1 MWLISCH
8 DSMKER
14 YHAMHAR
21 ALPSDQ
27 VSPPHLQRKHAAL
40 LVAGVLGLHLWLLTG
55 TTMWLSP
62 EPGEPLHTQAMVTR
76 QIEVT
81 TPRAPQMPKSAQPV
95 TAKPTP
101 ADNADAN
108 TEASANTKTHAK
120 PLNFDDFGSD
130 LAAPVSL
137 PPRSSAGLDLP
148 PYNRTSSDGLTQTTA
163 FKAPESALLKYQ
175 VLGQAKGLNYW
186 ASAELAWQQDGQTY
200 DSRLTVSAF
209 LLGSRTQTSKGTL
222 GPEGLM
228 PTRFGDKSRSELAA
242 HFQRDKGI
250 ISFSANSPDAP
261 LLKGAQDRLSV
272 VIQIGSLLA
281 GDPARFPLGT
291 MLSFQTVSQ
300 REAEVWHFLV
310 EKEEMLQLP
319 FGEIN
324 AIKLNRKPRREFD
337 QQIELWFAPTLGYLP
352 VRLRITNA
360 NGDFVD
366 QLLNKAEKPSP

>member
-1 MWLISCH
+1 
-8 DSMKER
+8 MKDR
-14 YHAMHAR
+14 RLAMHAR
-21 ALPSDQ
+21 AQSSNSM
-27 VSPPHLQRKHAAL
+27 SPIHLQRKHAVL
-40 LVAGVLGLHLWLLTG
+40 LVASVLVLHLWLLAG
-55 TTMWLSP
+55 TPMWFTP
-62 EPGEPLHTQAMVTR
+62 EPGEPLHPQAMVTR
-76 QIEVT
+76 QIEVA
-81 TPRAPQMPKSAQPV
+81 TPRAPQVPAPAQP
-95 TAKPTP
+95 TRPKPAAAQSTDAP
-101 ADNADAN
+101 AD
-108 TEASANTKTHAK
+108 TTQPAK

-130 LAAPVSL
+130 LAAPVRL
-137 PPRSSAGLDLP
+137 PPRSASGLDLP
-148 PYNRTSSDGLTQTTA
+148 PHNRTGSDGLTQATT

-175 VLGQAKGLNYW
+175 VQGQAKGLNYW
-186 ASAELAWQQDGQTY
+186 ASAELTWQQDGQNY

-209 LLGSRTQTSKGTL
+209 LLGARTQTSKGTI

-228 PTRFGDKSRSELAA
+228 PTRFGDKNRSELAA

-281 GDPARFPLGT
+281 GDPERFPLGT
-291 MLSFQTVSQ
+291 MLSFQTASQ

-310 EKEEMLQLP
+310 DKEELLQLP
-319 FGEIN
+319 FGEIS

-337 QQIELWFAPTLGYLP
+337 QHIELWFAPTLGYLP

>member
-1 MWLISCH
+1 
-8 DSMKER
+8 MKER
-14 YHAMHAR
+14 CPAMHAR
-21 ALPSDQ
+21 ALHPSP
-27 VSPPHLQRKHAAL
+27 VSQPHLQRKHAVL
-40 LVAGVLGLHLWLLTG
+40 LVAGVLVLHLWLLAG
-55 TTMWLSP
+55 GPMWLTP
-62 EPGEPLHTQAMVTR
+62 EPGEPLHPQAMVTR
-76 QIEVT
+76 KIEVAA
-81 TPRAPQMPKSAQPV
+81 PRAPQVPKPAQRV
-95 TAKPTP
+95 TAKAAP
-101 ADNADAN
+101 ADSADAA
-108 TEASANTKTHAK
+108 TDTTAKAK

-137 PPRSSAGLDLP
+137 PPRSASALDLP
-148 PYNRTSSDGLTQTTA
+148 PHNRIGSDGLTQATA

-222 GPEGLM
+222 GSEGLM
-228 PTRFGDKSRSELAA
+228 PNRFGDKNRSELAA

-281 GDPARFPLGT
+281 GDPTRFPLGT

-310 EKEEMLQLP
+310 EKEELLQLP

-366 QLLNKAEKPSP
+366 QLLSLSLIHI

>member
-1 MWLISCH
+1 
-8 DSMKER
+8 MKER
-14 YHAMHAR
+14 CLAMHAR
-21 ALPSDQ
+21 ALPSGP
-27 VSPPHLQRKHAAL
+27 VSPPHLKRKHAVL
-40 LVAGVLGLHLWLLTG
+40 LVAGVLVLHLWLLAG
-55 TTMWLSP
+55 GPMWLTP
-62 EPGEPLHTQAMVTR
+62 EPGEPLHPRAMVTR
-76 QIEVT
+76 QIEVAA
-81 TPRAPQMPKSAQPV
+81 PRAPQVPKPAQAAITK
-95 TAKPTP
+95 TAP
-101 ADNADAN
+101 ADSAETSTD
-108 TEASANTKTHAK
+108 TSASTKTRTK

-137 PPRSSAGLDLP
+137 PQHSASGLDLP
-148 PYNRTSSDGLTQTTA
+148 PHNRTGSDGLTQATA

-200 DSRLTVSAF
+200 ESRLTVSAF

-222 GPEGLM
+222 GPDGLM

-310 EKEEMLQLP
+310 EKEELLQLP

-337 QQIELWFAPTLGYLP
+337 QHIELWFAPTLGYLP

-366 QLLNKAEKPSP
+366 QLLNKAEKLSP

>member
-1 MWLISCH
+1 
-8 DSMKER
+8 MKE
-14 YHAMHAR
+14 HAPAM
-21 ALPSDQ
+21 Q
-27 VSPPHLQRKHAAL
+27 VAANVNNAPISPPHLQRKHAAL
-40 LVAGVLGLHLWLLTG
+40 LVAGVLLMHLWLLAG
-55 TTMWLSP
+55 SPMWFTP
-62 EPGEPLHTQAMVTR
+62 EPGEPLHPQAMVTR
-76 QIEVT
+76 QIEVAA
-81 TPRAPQMPKSAQPV
+81 APQVPKPVQPAP
-95 TAKPTP
+95 TKPAP
-101 ADNADAN
+101 ADGPDA
-108 TEASANTKTHAK
+108 TESTTKAK
-120 PLNFDDFGSD
+120 PLNFDDFGAD

-137 PPRSSAGLDLP
+137 PSRSASGLDLP
-148 PYNRTSSDGLTQTTA
+148 PHNRTGSDGLTQATA

-175 VLGQAKGLNYW
+175 VQGQAKGLNYW
-186 ASAELAWQQDGQTY
+186 ASAELAWQQDGQNY
-200 DSRLTVSAF
+200 DSSLTVSAF
-209 LLGSRTQTSKGTL
+209 LLGSRTQVSKGTL

-272 VIQIGSLLA
+272 VIQISSLFA
-281 GDPARFPLGT
+281 GDPTRFPLGT

-310 EKEEMLQLP
+310 EKEELLQLP

-337 QQIELWFAPTLGYLP
+337 QQIELWFAPTLSYLP

-366 QLLNKAEKPSP
+366 QLLNTAEKPSP

>member
-1 MWLISCH
+1 
-8 DSMKER
+8 MKER
-14 YHAMHAR
+14 RLPMHDR
-21 ALPSDQ
+21 ALPS
-27 VSPPHLQRKHAAL
+27 SAMNRLPLQRKHAVM
-40 LVAGVLGLHLWLLTG
+40 LVTGVLVVHVWLLTG
-55 TTMWLSP
+55 SPMWFSA
-62 EPGEPLHTQAMVTR
+62 ESGEPLHPQAMVTR
-76 QIEVT
+76 QIELA
-81 TPRAPQMPKSAQPV
+81 TPRAPQVPMRAQPTRNQTV
-95 TAKPTP
+95 AQS
-101 ADNADAN
+101 ADAP
-108 TEASANTKTHAK
+108 TETARQAK

-137 PPRSSAGLDLP
+137 PTHSAKGLDLP
-148 PYNRTSSDGLTQTTA
+148 PHNRTGSDGLTQATA
-163 FKAPESALLKYQ
+163 FRAPESALLKYQ

-209 LLGSRTQTSKGTL
+209 LLGSRTQTSTGTL
-222 GPEGLM
+222 GTEGLM
-228 PTRFGDKSRSELAA
+228 PTRFGDKNRSELAA

-310 EKEEMLQLP
+310 EKEELLQLP

-366 QLLNKAEKPSP
+366 QLLSKAEKPSS